1 MTHAK
6 LGYEVLSALLVSQFK
21 SSAANHHHSQ
31 SVLQPVASAAHRKLW
46 VGPPGSALS
55 DVIWRRDF

>member
-31 SVLQPVASAAHRKLW
+31 SVLQPVASAAQ
-46 VGPPGSALS
+46 VGGGTTRLS
-55 DVIWRRDF
+55 PE